1 MIKSLPNI
9 LTLARIFMILV
20 CLLLATIAQDY
31 KVHSFSIRLTAYIL
45 AFLAG
50 WTDILDG
57 YLARKFKVTSDF
69 GALIDPL
76 ADKIFLVA
84 VSLVLVAGGQ
94 IPAWVVALILCREFM
109 VTGLRTLGAQKGEV
123 ISADKLGKIKTLLQM
138 IMLFTAGACWV
149 DPSWINIKSGSPLRT
164 YWIICVSG
172 VVIFTVLSGFSYFI
186 KHRHLYMDMVK
197 NNAKK

>member
-1 MIKSLPNI
+1 LIKSLPNI
-9 LTLARIFMILV
+9 LTLARIVMILV

-31 KVHSFSIRLTAYIL
+31 KVLNHPIRMIAYIL

-57 YLARKFKVTSDF
+57 YIARKFNVTSDF

-94 IPAWVVALILCREFM
+94 IPAWVIALILCREFM

-123 ISADKLGKIKTLLQM
+123 ISADKLGKIKMMLQM
-138 IMLFTAGACWV
+138 VMLFTAGADWV
-149 DPSWINIKSGSPLRT
+149 GWINIKSGSPLRT
-164 YWIICVSG
+164 YWIICISG

-186 KHRHLYMDMVK
+186 KNRHLYMDMVK
-197 NNAKK
+197 NNPSN

>member
-1 MIKSLPNI
+1 MIKALPNI
-9 LTLARIFMILV
+9 LTLARIAMIMV

-31 KVHSFSIRLTAYIL
+31 KATSNTRMVAYVL

-57 YLARKFKVTSDF
+57 WLARKFNVTSDF

-76 ADKIFLVA
+76 ADKIFVVT

-123 ISADKLGKIKTLLQM
+123 IKADRLGKIKTMLQM
-138 IMLFTAGACWV
+138 IMLFTAGADWV
-149 DPSWINIKSGSPLRT
+149 GWINIKSSSPLRT
-164 YWIICVSG
+164 PWLICLTG

-186 KHRHLYMDMVK
+186 KNRHLYMDMVK
-197 NNAKK
+197 NTNSN

>member
-9 LTLARIFMILV
+9 LTLARIVMIMI
-20 CLLLATIAQDY
+20 CLLLGTLAQDY
-31 KVHSFSIRLTAYIL
+31 GVDSFAIRLSAYIL

-57 YLARKFKVTSDF
+57 YLARKFNVTSDF

-94 IPAWVVALILCREFM
+94 LPAWVVALILCREFM

-123 ISADKLGKIKTLLQM
+123 ISADKLGKIKMMLQM
-138 IMLFTAGACWV
+138 VMLFAAGACWV
-149 DPSWINIKSGSPLRT
+149 EPSWLDINQGSTLRP
-164 YWIICVSG
+164 YWLICISG
-172 VVIFTVLSGFSYFI
+172 VVVFTILSGLSYFI
-186 KHRHLYMDMVK
+186 KNRHLYMDMVK
-197 NNAKK
+197 NNQNN